1 MDYNFRRRSTNT
13 ALKGASSIDNIRC
26 MLEIKGDMNPR
37 KRHQYN
43 DIVSIL
49 PGSGKGQAKTEKQL
63 RREKVKE
70 HVTDLIDNSSLHGL
84 SYIFDQRH
92 PIRRVI
98 WFFITASAFIYSM
111 LKVYESTVN
120 HFSYPFK
127 TIR

>member
-1 MDYNFRRRSTNT
+1 
-13 ALKGASSIDNIRC
+13 

-84 SYIFDQRH
+84 SYIFDQSESLRK
-92 PIRRVI
+92 
-98 WFFITASAFIYSM
+98 YSQSF
-111 LKVYESTVN
+111 LLSLQHSSYE
-120 HFSYPFK
+120 